1 MRGIVITGILIAS
14 ILGPSTSFA
23 SMTKESRA
31 KFVGSCQTQM
41 YMSKRSCECMAEIAD
56 KKLDD
61 TAIAYL
67 SLDALDVRSSAA
79 LSKSMTAKEIAS
91 IDSFMRTAPKQCKDA
106 K

>member
-1 MRGIVITGILIAS
+1 MRGIVITGILVAS
-14 ILGPSTSFA
+14 VLASSTSFA

-31 KFVGSCQTQM
+31 KFVSSCQTQM
-41 YMSKRSCECMAEIAD
+41 YLSKPACDCMADIAD

-67 SLDALDVRSSAA
+67 SLDALDVRNSAA
-79 LSKSMTAKEIAS
+79 MSKSMTAKEIAS
-91 IDSFMRTAPKQCKDA
+91 IDAFMRTAPKQCKDA

>member
-14 ILGPSTSFA
+14 LFASSASYA
-23 SMTKESRA
+23 SMTNESRA
-31 KFVGSCQTQM
+31 KFVASCEKQM
-41 YMSKRSCECMAEIAD
+41 YMSQPACECMADIAD

-67 SLDALDVRSSAA
+67 SLDALDVRNSAA
-79 LSKSMTAKEIAS
+79 MSKSMTSKEIAS
-91 IDSFMRTAPKQCKDA
+91 IDTFMRTAPKQCKDA